1 MYAKRKKR
9 GAKLPRKR
17 SLKEKLVMSRMRVRT
32 PGLLANERTAS
43 KRRLKRRH
51 SRRSLAQL
59 PKK

>member
-1 MYAKRKKR
+1 MYAKRRKR

-17 SLKEKLVMSRMRVRT
+17 SLKVKLVMSKMRART

-43 KRRLKRRH
+43 KRRLKKRH
-51 SRRSLAQL
+51 SKRSLAQL